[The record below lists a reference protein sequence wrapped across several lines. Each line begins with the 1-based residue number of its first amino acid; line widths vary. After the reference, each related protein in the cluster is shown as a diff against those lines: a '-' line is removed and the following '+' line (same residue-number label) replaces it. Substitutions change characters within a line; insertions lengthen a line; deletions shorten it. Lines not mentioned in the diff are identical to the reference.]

1 MIVQKAETK
10 QMLTYETGASSP
22 FISMTLVTWGL
33 CHGQDLQRI
42 TSKVASVAPS
52 APAPRRTHVLP
63 LEFGTVSKVPAQ
75 ARPLAAPFSGSVTHL
90 SSQGGAQGDE
100 FGDGQR

>member
-1 MIVQKAETK
+1 MAHI
-10 QMLTYETGASSP
+10 GD
-22 FISMTLVTWGL
+22 ISESGVTWVTWGL
-33 CHGQDLQRI
+33 WHGQDLQRI

-52 APAPRRTHVLP
+52 APAPWRTRVLP
-63 LEFGTVSKVPAQ
+63 LELRTVSKVPAQ
-75 ARPLAAPFSGSVTHL
+75 AQPLAAPFSGSVTHL

>member
-1 MIVQKAETK
+1 MELVPLGGGGWAVAHIVD
-10 QMLTYETGASSP
+10 
-22 FISMTLVTWGL
+22 ISESGVTLVTWGL
-33 CHGQDLQRI
+33 FHGQDLQRI